1 MKQGWDGIEFLDV
14 KSKSET
20 KDTELETNKAF
31 ARTFET
37 EEGKKVAR
45 LNGRKHFAVYEKRKE
60 DSLPAVPIFS
70 IFDNTESEAI

>member
-1 MKQGWDGIEFLDV
+1 M
-14 KSKSET
+14 
-20 KDTELETNKAF
+20 LE
-31 ARTFET
+31 ET

-70 IFDNTESEAI
+70 IFDNTAVSVSSTGTSRNHNLNRAIPKWHLYY